1 MLNDKFIHSSF
12 HNLRVYFCTMDE
24 IQSLFEKLVNHPAKP
39 PLSISVPESGKLP
52 ELSKSPLPTPG
63 DHEIRVM
70 MITMGYC
77 GRDKSIVTG
86 QKSAVPGRIGHEGAG
101 IVLEKGNHVT
111 NVEIGQRVIIFP
123 FINHHNIGYDWPTGG
138 MGIFSTF
145 PVIPAEAVHPITQ
158 NEVSIRDWLAFS
170 LVEPFAGVLR
180 GLRRAEIDRKDAVVI
195 LGAGPIGC
203 AQAIAAKYINPKI
216 QVILIDISPEKLK
229 TVRAKN
235 IPANDF
241 VLSTDTDRLRYRLK
255 QSTCPVVI
263 HSNPFK
269 TSLKQAIAISPDHGT
284 VLLFSGIYDWTDND
298 NHDLGENIAIDPH
311 MLHYEEYDA
320 DHPITIRINQ
330 KTVILIGSRGFEKP
344 DFQDSADLIV
354 NKKIDP
360 LPIVTKVLKFD
371 ETILDTLR
379 QEGAR
384 DTNIK
389 ILMSPYDTLLRQVV
403 FSL

>member
-1 MLNDKFIHSSF
+1 MLSGSIT
-12 HNLRVYFCTMDE
+12 RMDE
-24 IQSLFEKLVNHPAKP
+24 IQSLFCRCVKRPERH
-39 PLSISVPESGKLP
+39 PLSIIVPEAGKLP
-52 ELSKSPLPTPG
+52 VVSKASLQTIG
-63 DHEIRVM
+63 DQEIRVM
-70 MITMGYC
+70 MVTMGYC

-86 QKSAVPGRIGHEGAG
+86 QKTAVPGRIGHEGAG
-101 IVLEKGNHVT
+101 IVLEKGKCVD

-123 FINHHNIGYDWPTGG
+123 FIKQHNIGYDWPGGG
-138 MGIFSTF
+138 MGIFSNF

-180 GLRRAEIDRKDAVVI
+180 GLRRAKIERKDTIVI

-216 QVILIDISPEKLK
+216 QVVLCDISREKLNFVK
-229 TVRAKN
+229 SRK
-235 IPANDF
+235 IPADDF
-241 VLSTDTDRLRYRLK
+241 ILSIDTDQLRHRLN

-284 VLLFSGIYDWTDND
+284 VLLFSGIYDWTDAD
-298 NHDLGENIAIDPH
+298 NNDLGNNVVIDPH
-311 MLHYEEYDA
+311 MLHYEEYDS
-320 DHPITIRINQ
+320 DHPTTIRINQ
-330 KTVILIGSRGFEKP
+330 KTVTLIGSRGFAKP
-344 DFQDSADLIV
+344 DFQDSADLIITQ
-354 NKKIDP
+354 KIDP

-371 ETILDTLR
+371 KTILDTLR
-379 QEGAR
+379 QETAR

-389 ILMSPYDTLLRQVV
+389 IVMSPYDTILRQ
-403 FSL
+403 SLIP